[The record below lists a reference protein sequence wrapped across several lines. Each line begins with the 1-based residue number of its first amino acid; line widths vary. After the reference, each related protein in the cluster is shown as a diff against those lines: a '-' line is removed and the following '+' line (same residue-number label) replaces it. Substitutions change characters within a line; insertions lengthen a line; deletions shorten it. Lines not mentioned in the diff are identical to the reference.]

1 MGLAQEVHQDK
12 PAQWT
17 IRLKSGIEFHNGKTL
32 SADDVIYSLKRIL
45 DKANGIDGRAFLI
58 TIDPKRI
65 KKLDKN
71 TVRLF
76 LTQPDSTILDALG
89 LYTNTVVP
97 AGYDPKRSHVGTG
110 PFVFKSFSPGQRSV
124 HDKNK
129 NYWRSGQPFADQ
141 LVLIDFPDDTA
152 RVNALLGGQVDAI
165 DSVPYGQTRVIEQ
178 NKNVKLLNN
187 KSGQW
192 LPFTMRI
199 DQAPFTDVRVRQAFR
214 LIVDRD
220 QMIKQA
226 ISGFGFAG
234 NDLYAPFDL
243 DYLKAPQR
251 KQDLDKAKSLL
262 KAAGQDGLKID
273 LNTTAA
279 SAGMVEAAQVF
290 AQQARGAGVT
300 VNVKKLDSGTFYGAD
315 TYLKWVFA
323 MDFWGTRNYLAQVAD
338 GSIPAAPFN
347 ECHWGFDAK
356 WQSLYKQAKAAVDTA
371 KRREIIQAMQK
382 IEYDSG
388 GYIIWAFNNLVDAYS
403 AKVTG
408 FGQAKT
414 TNPLNGYQFRKV
426 SFV

>member
-1 MGLAQEVHQDK
+1 
-12 PAQWT
+12 
-17 IRLKSGIEFHNGKTL
+17 
-32 SADDVIYSLKRIL
+32 
-45 DKANGIDGRAFLI
+45 
-58 TIDPKRI
+58 
-65 KKLDKN
+65 
-71 TVRLF
+71 
-76 LTQPDSTILDALG
+76 
-89 LYTNTVVP
+89 
-97 AGYDPKRSHVGTG
+97 
-110 PFVFKSFSPGQRSV
+110 VFKSFSPGQRSV
-124 HDKNK
+124 HERNK
-129 NYWRSGQPFADQ
+129 NYWRSGQPFVDELQ
-141 LVLIDFPDDTA
+141 IIDFPDDTA

-165 DSVPYGQTRVIEQ
+165 DSVPYGQTRVITQ

-214 LIVDRD
+214 LMVDRD

-226 ISGFGFAG
+226 ISGYGFVG

-243 DYLKAPQR
+243 DYLKTTQR

-300 VNVKKLDSGTFYGAD
+300 VNVKTLDSGTFYGD
-315 TYLKWVFA
+315 SYLEWVFA

-356 WQSLYKQAKAAVDTA
+356 WQNLYKQAKAAVDETR
-371 KRREIIQAMQK
+371 RREIVREMQK
-382 IEYDSG
+382 IEYDTG
-388 GYIIWAFNNLVDAYS
+388 GYIVWAFNNLVDAYS
-403 AKVTG
+403 TKVTG

-414 TNPLNGYQFRKV
+414 TNGLNGYQFRKI